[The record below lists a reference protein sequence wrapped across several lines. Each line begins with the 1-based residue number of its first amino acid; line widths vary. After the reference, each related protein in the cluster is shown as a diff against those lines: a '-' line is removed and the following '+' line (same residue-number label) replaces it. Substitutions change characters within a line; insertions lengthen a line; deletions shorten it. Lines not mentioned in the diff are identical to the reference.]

1 MTPLLQAGHGI
12 SNSASSTALLIF
24 FINSFEKSFNIFPFF
39 PNQLYIY
46 YTISMQKSKVK
57 KGDNITKFKYKNIK
71 GKRMKQLRKNEAERQ
86 VMKWKKQKK
95 KLEL

>member
-1 MTPLLQAGHGI
+1 
-12 SNSASSTALLIF
+12 
-24 FINSFEKSFNIFPFF
+24 
-39 PNQLYIY
+39 
-46 YTISMQKSKVK
+46 MQKSKVK